1 MREGRIGTEYKG
13 RNGEK
18 REGGRKG
25 EESELTQCRQ
35 AFRVRA
41 TGGAVLLG
49 DKVAV
54 SPLFQGLGALHREGG
69 EEGAVEGEGEG

>member
-1 MREGRIGTEYKG
+1 MREGLVQNT
-13 RNGEK
+13 
-18 REGGRKG
+18 KG
-25 EESELTQCRQ
+25 EMESELTQCRQ

-41 TGGAVLLG
+41 TGGAVLLD

>member
-1 MREGRIGTEYKG
+1 MEKKG
-13 RNGEK
+13 REAG
-18 REGGRKG
+18 RERKVN
-25 EESELTQCRQ
+25 LPN
-35 AFRVRA
+35 ADKP